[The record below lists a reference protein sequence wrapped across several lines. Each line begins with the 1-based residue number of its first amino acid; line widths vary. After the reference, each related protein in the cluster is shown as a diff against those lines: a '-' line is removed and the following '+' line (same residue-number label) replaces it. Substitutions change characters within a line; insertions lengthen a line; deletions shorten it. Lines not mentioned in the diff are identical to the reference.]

1 VNSGRRGL
9 ESRVPGLDELR
20 AGVGVRYIIGGGRL
34 GRGVA
39 DTQLHGRELADTA
52 RAARARVTSAIRR
65 S

>member
-1 VNSGRRGL
+1 MNSGRRGL
-9 ESRVPGLDELR
+9 ESRVAGLDELR

-34 GRGVA
+34 GGVA

>member
-1 VNSGRRGL
+1 MNSGRRGL

-20 AGVGVRYIIGGGRL
+20 AGVGVRCIGGGRL
-34 GRGVA
+34 GGVA

-52 RAARARVTSAIRR
+52 CAARARVTSAIRR